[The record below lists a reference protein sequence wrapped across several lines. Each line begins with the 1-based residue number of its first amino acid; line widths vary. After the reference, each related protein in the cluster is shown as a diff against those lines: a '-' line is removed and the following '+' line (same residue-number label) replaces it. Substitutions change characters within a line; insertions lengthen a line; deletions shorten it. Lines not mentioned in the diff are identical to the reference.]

1 MTTESVLSYKNAS
14 KSYGA
19 AQALRNVEL
28 DIRRGEIFGF
38 IGPDGAGK
46 TTMMRMALGI
56 VNPDGGE
63 CLLLGQLNRRR
74 ARARAG
80 YVPQLFSLYQNMS
93 VMENI
98 NLFGSL

>member
-56 VNPDGGE
+56 INPDVG
-63 CLLLGQLNRRR
+63 
-74 ARARAG
+74 
-80 YVPQLFSLYQNMS
+80 
-93 VMENI
+93 
-98 NLFGSL
+98 